1 MPLPNI
7 FKPKN
12 NYSLI
17 RIGRSN
23 DGGYLLTEQ
32 SLKKT
37 KALISFGIFDDC
49 SFEFDFTKI
58 KDVNS
63 YCYDKSLVKSFWKKK
78 LFNDLAASIY
88 NFNFSF
94 FIKSLAR
101 YYEHIL
107 FFKNN
112 KNKLFIQKI
121 DNGSVTKIL
130 NELNYLD
137 SIFFKVDIEGSEYR
151 ILDELIKYQNSIC
164 GLVIE
169 FHDLD
174 LHLEKVVNFINNFN
188 LTITH
193 VHANNFGG
201 VDINNNP
208 RVIELTFEKNP
219 LVVSGDLLIPNLL
232 DQKNDPTAPEI
243 SLEFI

>member
-1 MPLPNI
+1 
-7 FKPKN
+7 
-12 NYSLI
+12 
-17 RIGRSN
+17 
-23 DGGYLLTEQ
+23 
-32 SLKKT
+32 
-37 KALISFGIFDDC
+37 
-49 SFEFDFTKI
+49 
-58 KDVNS
+58 
-63 YCYDKSLVKSFWKKK
+63 
-78 LFNDLAASIY
+78 
-88 NFNFSF
+88 
-94 FIKSLAR
+94 
-101 YYEHIL
+101 
-107 FFKNN
+107 
-112 KNKLFIQKI
+112 
-121 DNGSVTKIL
+121 
-130 NELNYLD
+130 
-137 SIFFKVDIEGSEYR
+137 
-151 ILDELIKYQNSIC
+151 
-164 GLVIE
+164 LVIE